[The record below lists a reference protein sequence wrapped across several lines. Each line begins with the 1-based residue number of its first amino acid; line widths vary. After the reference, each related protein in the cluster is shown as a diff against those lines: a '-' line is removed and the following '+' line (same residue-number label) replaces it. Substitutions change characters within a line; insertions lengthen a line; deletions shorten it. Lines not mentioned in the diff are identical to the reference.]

1 MRSRSLACL
10 ALLAGAVASCDRR
23 EASGT
28 KDSDPETVAKELA
41 VVSGVVPVPT
51 PQADA
56 RSEHHRSADDP
67 SLDGWDSES
76 FAQSALAQ
84 LDRIGELL
92 SQPGLLAIDESSPL
106 LAEEFSCN
114 SLRPPKLIEVFADP
128 PFAIRR
134 TDGQAP
140 GLRLEGREGFL
151 QAVQALITP
160 LGGAKDVH
168 WKFKIFGVEQSG
180 REARTIAYFQCD
192 GRHPNGSVIQQKA
205 TWTCR
210 WANVSGDPLL
220 HQIDVAD
227 FEESLITGSELPA
240 FADCTGSILRDCP
253 EAVQQLQRGFDYWTR
268 RLPISEGT
276 HIFSRTGLAIGDV
289 NGDQLDDLYLCQPGG
304 LPNRLFVQ
312 NLDGTVSDWSHI
324 AGVDWT
330 DPTASALF
338 VDLDNDGD
346 QDLAVATEVG
356 VLIAQ
361 NDGKGHFETRAKLG
375 IPDQDVEGLSAADY
389 DNDGDLDLYLCLYE
403 ANPLARPGESQR
415 ASFYHDN
422 NSGGANILF
431 RNDISSA
438 DPGSPIFKD
447 VTRSVGLDKNNRRFS
462 LAASWEDYDNDGDQ
476 DLYVANDFGQNCLYR
491 NDTSPSGTQ
500 FVEIAA
506 EAKVIDFGSGMSV
519 SWGDY
524 NRDGVMDLYV
534 GNMFSSAGGRIT
546 GQARFLKNED
556 DSVRKIYQ
564 RLAKGNSLF
573 GGQSG
578 GTFVETGAQVGVEMG
593 RWAWSSLFVDIN
605 NDGWEDLFV
614 ANGFHS
620 TEDTG
625 DL

>member
-1 MRSRSLACL
+1 MRCRILACL
-10 ALLAGAVASCDRR
+10 VIVAAAGCDSR
-23 EASGT
+23 ETSSTTHSELGT
-28 KDSDPETVAKELA
+28 TAHEPA
-41 VVSGVVPVPT
+41 VVSDVIAVPT
-51 PQADA
+51 PQAED
-56 RSEHHRSADDP
+56 RKEHHEVADDP

-76 FAQSALAQ
+76 FSQAALEQ
-84 LDRIGELL
+84 LDRLGEFLNEPASKAINDPGSLL
-92 SQPGLLAIDESSPL
+92 DQ
-106 LAEEFSCN
+106 EFSCTP
-114 SLRPPKLIEVFADP
+114 LRPSKLAEVFVDP
-128 PFAIRR
+128 PFRIRR
-134 TDGQAP
+134 ADNSAPTSALKGQE
-140 GLRLEGREGFL
+140 GLNKAL
-151 QAVQALITP
+151 QALKLP
-160 LGGAKDVH
+160 LAGTKSVH
-168 WKFKIFGVEQSG
+168 WKFKIFGIEQG
-180 REARTIAYFQCD
+180 DQDIRTIAYFQCD
-192 GRHPNGSVIQQKA
+192 GRHPDGRSIQQKA

-210 WANVSGDPLL
+210 WSKGNDAPLL
-220 HQIDVAD
+220 LHIDATD
-227 FEESLITGSELPA
+227 FEESVVTGGGPA
-240 FADCTGSILRDCP
+240 FVDCAGSLLQHCP

-268 RLPISEGT
+268 RLLVSEGT
-276 HIFSRTGLAIGDV
+276 HIFSRTGLAVGDV

-312 NLDGTVSDWSHI
+312 NRDGTVSDWSQRS
-324 AGVDWT
+324 GVDWA
-330 DPTASALF
+330 DATASALF

-346 QDLAVATEVG
+346 QDLALATEVG

-361 NDGKGHFETRAKLG
+361 NDGKGNFTNRAKLG
-375 IPDQDVEGLSAADY
+375 IPDQDVEGLSAADF

-403 ANPLARPGESQR
+403 ANPLARPGEQKR
-415 ASFYHDN
+415 ASYYHDN

-438 DPGSPIFKD
+438 APGTPLFTD
-447 VTRSVGLDKNNRRFS
+447 VTREVGLDTNNRRFS

-491 NDTSPSGTQ
+491 NDSDERGSR

-506 EAKVIDFGSGMSV
+506 TAKVIDFGSGMSV

-524 NRDGVMDLYV
+524 DRDGTMDLYV

-546 GQARFLKNED
+546 GQARFLKNEN

-573 GGQSG
+573 AGQED
-578 GTFVETGAQVGVEMG
+578 GTFVETGAPVGVEMG

-614 ANGFHS
+614 ANGFHT